1 MLDISTGTLMSNL
14 IDERRFFYYVQGL
27 PQSIKLTFA
36 ERVIPKRVSLTF
48 QGGFVGIHCAIY
60 VDLEADKKEWRLL
73 TSIYPEDVNRR
84 QSFDL
89 HLLEPSDIGNGV
101 RSLRLVF
108 EKSSDF
114 YGRITVYDLK
124 LEGIMTE

>member
-1 MLDISTGTLMSNL
+1 M
-14 IDERRFFYYVQGL
+14 QGL
-27 PQSIKLTFA
+27 PQSIQLTFA

-60 VDLEADKKEWRLL
+60 YVDSDADRKEWRLL
-73 TSIYPEDVNRR
+73 TSIYPEDVNRK

-89 HLLEPSDIGNGV
+89 HPLEPGDVCDGV
-101 RSLRLVF
+101 QSVRLVF

-124 LEGIMTE
+124 LEGITVD